1 MTSRPVGGERL
12 WRASM
17 GALTVVLCA
26 ITLIPVYW
34 MVVTSIQP
42 NTRALDP
49 SLQPGPFTGAN
60 FTELFQ
66 QGSFRPYLVNS
77 LVVAVGTTILTVVV
91 TVLAGY
97 ALVRF
102 TVPGRSWI
110 ARLVLLVYMFPA
122 LALAIPLTLVFDRL
136 GLVNTQLG
144 LVLAHSS
151 ITVPFGVWLMWQ
163 YFQTIP
169 TAYQES
175 AYTLGAGSL
184 RTLIEIEVPL
194 ARSGIAAVAIFAF
207 ALSWEDYTMAFILSR
222 DDSAQT
228 LPVILGQF
236 SQRYAVDWGAASSA
250 AVVLAIPS
258 LIIVI
263 FLQRFLV
270 RGVGMGGVK

>member
-1 MTSRPVGGERL
+1 MTSGSVGSERL
-12 WRASM
+12 WRALM

-42 NTRALDP
+42 NTRALEP
-49 SLQPGPFTGAN
+49 SLRPGPFTVDN
-60 FTELFQ
+60 FAELFQ
-66 QGSFRPYLVNS
+66 QGSFRPYLLNS

-175 AYTLGAGSL
+175 AYTLGAGAL

-222 DDSAQT
+222 DASAQT